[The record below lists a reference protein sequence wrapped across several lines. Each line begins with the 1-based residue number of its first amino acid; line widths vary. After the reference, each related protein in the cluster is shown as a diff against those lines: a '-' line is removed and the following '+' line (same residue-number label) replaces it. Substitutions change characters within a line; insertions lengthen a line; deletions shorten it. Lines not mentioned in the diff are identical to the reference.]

1 MRSLSAH
8 VTLSLHFPIWD
19 AEDLHDPQLTS
30 TTRCAKLARVVEIRE
45 GASVSPEQPVRLGQ
59 VFEAGGVD
67 YRWMPSEGGAVVP
80 AAGSP
85 AAAGA
90 VSDGISAAISHASSN
105 ASNGGSGIAEK
116 KRKKQMLNPDDE

>member
-1 MRSLSAH
+1 MSS
-8 VTLSLHFPIWD
+8 F
-19 AEDLHDPQLTS
+19 LTS
-30 TTRCAKLARVVEIRE
+30 KTRCAKLARVVEILE
-45 GASVSPEQPVRLGQ
+45 GAAVSPEQPVRLGQ

-105 ASNGGSGIAEK
+105 SSSASNGSGQGNGITEK